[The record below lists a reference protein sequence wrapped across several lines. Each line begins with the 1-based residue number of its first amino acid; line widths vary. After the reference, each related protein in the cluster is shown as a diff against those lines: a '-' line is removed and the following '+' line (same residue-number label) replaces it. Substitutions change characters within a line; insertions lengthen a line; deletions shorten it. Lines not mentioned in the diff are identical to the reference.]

1 LEYIDLASE
10 DTTKVDIAALKAFIA
25 VADSGS
31 FSLAAEQLFL
41 TQPAISKRVS
51 ALENE
56 LEARLFD
63 RIGRSVSLT
72 EAGQALLPRARGIL
86 LDVEDSV
93 RALSNLS
100 GEVHG
105 TLRFGTSHHI
115 GLHRLPPVL
124 KTFVQTYPD
133 VRLDIRFMDSEEACL
148 AVEHGEL
155 ELAIV
160 TLPPSPANVLQTEK
174 VWDDPLAIVVARE
187 HPLARKHRP
196 SLKDLASHPVILPAT
211 GTYTRQ
217 IAEAAFKEVDLQL
230 DIALSTNYLETIH
243 MLVSVGIGWS
253 LLPVTMQ
260 DDQTRVIPVSALSLS
275 RSLGIVYHRDRTLSN
290 AARALTRMLD

>member
-1 LEYIDLASE
+1 M
-10 DTTKVDIAALKAFIA
+10 DIAALKAFIA

-56 LEARLFD
+56 LETRLFD
-63 RIGRSVSLT
+63 RIGRGVSLT
-72 EAGQALLPRARGIL
+72 EAGQALLPRARNIL
-86 LDVEDSV
+86 LDLEDSV

-105 TLRFGTSHHI
+105 RLRFGTSHHI

-124 KTFVQTYPD
+124 KAFVHVYPE

-174 VWDDPLAIVVARE
+174 VWDDPLAIMVARD
-187 HPLARKHRP
+187 HPLAQKRRL
-196 SLKDLASHPVILPAT
+196 SLRDLASYPVILPAT

-217 IAEAAFKEVDLQL
+217 IAEAAFKEVDLHL

-253 LLPVTMQ
+253 LLPVTMR
-260 DDQTRVIPVSALSLS
+260 DDQTRILSVSALSLS
-275 RSLGIVYHRDRTLSN
+275 RSLGVVYHRDRTLSN
-290 AARALTRMLD
+290 AARALNRLLA

>member
-1 LEYIDLASE
+1 M
-10 DTTKVDIAALKAFIA
+10 DIAALKAFIA

-63 RIGRSVSLT
+63 RIGRGVSLT
-72 EAGQALLPRARGIL
+72 EAGQALLPRARNIL
-86 LDVEDSV
+86 LDLEDSV

-124 KTFVQTYPD
+124 KEFVHVYPE

-174 VWDDPLAIVVARE
+174 VWDDPLAIMVARD
-187 HPLARKHRP
+187 HPLAQKRRP
-196 SLKDLASHPVILPAT
+196 SLRDLASHPVILPAT

-217 IAEAAFKEVDLQL
+217 IAEAAFKEVDLHL

-260 DDQTRVIPVSALSLS
+260 DDQTRVLSVSALSLS
-275 RSLGIVYHRDRTLSN
+275 RSLGVVYHRDRTLSN
-290 AARALTRMLD
+290 AACALNRLLA

>member
-1 LEYIDLASE
+1 
-10 DTTKVDIAALKAFIA
+10 
-25 VADSGS
+25 
-31 FSLAAEQLFL
+31 
-41 TQPAISKRVS
+41 QPAISKRVS

-63 RIGRSVSLT
+63 RIGRGVSLT
-72 EAGQALLPRARGIL
+72 EAGQALLPRARNIL
-86 LDVEDSV
+86 LDLEDSV

-105 TLRFGTSHHI
+105 TLRFGTSHHV

-124 KTFVQTYPD
+124 KEFVHVYPE

-174 VWDDPLAIVVARE
+174 VWDDPLAIMVARD
-187 HPLARKHRP
+187 HPLAQKRRP
-196 SLKDLASHPVILPAT
+196 SLRDLASHPVILPAT

-217 IAEAAFKEVDLQL
+217 IAEAAFKEVDLHL

-260 DDQTRVIPVSALSLS
+260 DDQTRILSVSALSLS
-275 RSLGIVYHRDRTLSN
+275 RSLGVVYHRDRTLSN
-290 AARALTRMLD
+290 AACALNRLLA

>member
-1 LEYIDLASE
+1 M
-10 DTTKVDIAALKAFIA
+10 DIAALKAFIA

-63 RIGRSVSLT
+63 RIGRGVSLT
-72 EAGQALLPRARGIL
+72 EAGQALLPRARNIL
-86 LDVEDSV
+86 LDLEDSV

-124 KTFVQTYPD
+124 KEFVHVYPE

-174 VWDDPLAIVVARE
+174 VWDDPLAIMVARD
-187 HPLARKHRP
+187 HPLAHKRRP
-196 SLKDLASHPVILPAT
+196 TLRDLASHPVILPAT

-217 IAEAAFKEVDLQL
+217 IAEAAFKDVDLHL

-260 DDQTRVIPVSALSLS
+260 DDQTRVLSVSALSLS
-275 RSLGIVYHRDRTLSN
+275 RSLGVVYHRDRTLSN
-290 AARALTRMLD
+290 AARALTRLLA

>member
-1 LEYIDLASE
+1 M
-10 DTTKVDIAALKAFIA
+10 DIAALKAFIA

-56 LEARLFD
+56 LETRLFD
-63 RIGRSVSLT
+63 RIGRGVSLT
-72 EAGQALLPRARGIL
+72 EAGQALLPRARNIL
-86 LDVEDSV
+86 LDLEDSV

-100 GEVHG
+100 GEIHG

-124 KTFVQTYPD
+124 KAFVHVYPQ

-174 VWDDPLAIVVARE
+174 VWDDPLAIMVARD
-187 HPLARKHRP
+187 HPLAQKRRL
-196 SLKDLASHPVILPAT
+196 SLRDLASHPVILPAT

-217 IAEAAFKEVDLQL
+217 IAEAAFKEVDLHL

-260 DDQTRVIPVSALSLS
+260 DDQTRILSVSALSLS
-275 RSLGIVYHRDRTLSN
+275 RSLGVVYHRDRTLSN
-290 AARALTRMLD
+290 AARALNRLLA

>member
-1 LEYIDLASE
+1 M
-10 DTTKVDIAALKAFIA
+10 DIAALKAFIA

-63 RIGRSVSLT
+63 RIGRGVSLT
-72 EAGQALLPRARGIL
+72 EAGQALLPRARNIL
-86 LDVEDSV
+86 LDLEDSV

-124 KTFVQTYPD
+124 KEFVHVYPE

-174 VWDDPLAIVVARE
+174 VWDDPLAIMVARD
-187 HPLARKHRP
+187 HPLAQKRRP
-196 SLKDLASHPVILPAT
+196 SLRDLASHPVILPAT

-217 IAEAAFKEVDLQL
+217 IAEAAFKEVDLHL

-260 DDQTRVIPVSALSLS
+260 DDQTRILSVSALSLS
-275 RSLGIVYHRDRTLSN
+275 RSLGVVYHRDRTLSN
-290 AARALTRMLD
+290 AACALNRLLA

>member
-1 LEYIDLASE
+1 M
-10 DTTKVDIAALKAFIA
+10 DIAALKAFIA
-25 VADSGS
+25 VADNGS
-31 FSLAAEQLFL
+31 FSLAAEHLYL

-63 RIGRSVSLT
+63 RIGRGVSLT
-72 EAGQALLPRARGIL
+72 EAGQALLPRARSIL
-86 LDVEDSV
+86 VDLEDSV
-93 RALSNLS
+93 RALRNLS

-124 KTFVQTYPD
+124 KEFVHIYPE

-160 TLPPSPANVLQTEK
+160 TLPPSPADVLQMEK
-174 VWDDPLAIVVARE
+174 VWDDPLAIMVARD
-187 HPLARKHRP
+187 HPLTHKPRP

-211 GTYTRQ
+211 GTYTRE
-217 IAEAAFKEVDLQL
+217 IAEAAFKDVDLHL

-260 DDQTRVIPVSALSLS
+260 DDQTRILSVSALSLR
-275 RSLGIVYHRDRTLSN
+275 RSLGVVYHRDRTLSN
-290 AARALTRMLD
+290 AARALTHMLA

>member
-1 LEYIDLASE
+1 M
-10 DTTKVDIAALKAFIA
+10 DIAALKAFIA

-63 RIGRSVSLT
+63 RIGRGVSLT
-72 EAGQALLPRARGIL
+72 EAGQALLPRARNIL
-86 LDVEDSV
+86 LDLEDSV

-124 KTFVQTYPD
+124 KGFVQAYPD

-160 TLPPSPANVLQTEK
+160 TLPPSPAEALKMEI
-174 VWDDPLAIVVARE
+174 VWNDPLAIVVAND
-187 HPLARKHRP
+187 HPLADMRRP
-196 SLKDLASHPVILPAT
+196 SLQDLAKHPVILPAI

-217 IAEAAFKEVDLQL
+217 IAQAAFSEVNLHL

-243 MLVSVGIGWS
+243 ILVSVGIGWS

-260 DDQTRVIPVSALSLS
+260 DDQTQILSVSGLSLS
-275 RSLGIVYHRDRTLSN
+275 RSLGVVYHRDRTLSN
-290 AARALTRMLD
+290 AANALTRMLA

>member
-1 LEYIDLASE
+1 
-10 DTTKVDIAALKAFIA
+10 VDIAALKAFIA

-63 RIGRSVSLT
+63 RIGRGVSLT
-72 EAGQALLPRARGIL
+72 EAGQALLPRARNIL
-86 LDVEDSV
+86 LDLEDSV

-124 KTFVQTYPD
+124 KEFVHVYPE

-174 VWDDPLAIVVARE
+174 VWDDPLAIMVARD
-187 HPLARKHRP
+187 HPLAQKRRP
-196 SLKDLASHPVILPAT
+196 SLRDLANHPVILPAT

-217 IAEAAFKEVDLQL
+217 IAEAAFKEVDLHL

-260 DDQTRVIPVSALSLS
+260 DDQTRVLSVSALSLS
-275 RSLGIVYHRDRTLSN
+275 RSLGVVYHRDRTLSN
-290 AARALTRMLD
+290 AARALTRLLA

>member
-1 LEYIDLASE
+1 M
-10 DTTKVDIAALKAFIA
+10 DIAALKAFIA

-63 RIGRSVSLT
+63 RIGRGVSLT
-72 EAGQALLPRARGIL
+72 EAGQALLPRARNIL
-86 LDVEDSV
+86 LDLEDSV

-124 KTFVQTYPD
+124 KEFVHVYPE

-174 VWDDPLAIVVARE
+174 VWDDPLAIMVARD
-187 HPLARKHRP
+187 HPLAQIRRP
-196 SLKDLASHPVILPAT
+196 SLRDLASHPVILPAT

-217 IAEAAFKEVDLQL
+217 IAEAAFKEVDLHL

-260 DDQTRVIPVSALSLS
+260 DDQTRILSVSALSLS
-275 RSLGIVYHRDRTLSN
+275 RSLGVVYHRDRTLSN
-290 AARALTRMLD
+290 AARALTRLLA

>member
-1 LEYIDLASE
+1 M
-10 DTTKVDIAALKAFIA
+10 DIAALKAFIA

-56 LEARLFD
+56 LETRLFD
-63 RIGRSVSLT
+63 RIGRGVSLT
-72 EAGQALLPRARGIL
+72 EAGQALLPRARNIL
-86 LDVEDSV
+86 LDLEDSV

-105 TLRFGTSHHI
+105 RLRFGTSHHI

-124 KTFVQTYPD
+124 KAFVHVYPE

-174 VWDDPLAIVVARE
+174 VWDDPLAIMVARD
-187 HPLARKHRP
+187 HPLAQKRRL
-196 SLKDLASHPVILPAT
+196 SLRDLASHPVILPAT

-217 IAEAAFKEVDLQL
+217 IAEAAFKEVDLHL

-253 LLPVTMQ
+253 LLPVTMR
-260 DDQTRVIPVSALSLS
+260 DDQTRILSVSALSLS
-275 RSLGIVYHRDRTLSN
+275 RSLGVVYHRDRTLSN
-290 AARALTRMLD
+290 AARALNRLLA

>member
-1 LEYIDLASE
+1 M
-10 DTTKVDIAALKAFIA
+10 DIAALKAFIA

-63 RIGRSVSLT
+63 RIGRGVSLT
-72 EAGQALLPRARGIL
+72 EAGQALLPRARNIL
-86 LDVEDSV
+86 LDLEDSV

-124 KTFVQTYPD
+124 KEFVHVYPE

-174 VWDDPLAIVVARE
+174 VWDDPLAIMVALD
-187 HPLARKHRP
+187 HPLAHKRRL
-196 SLKDLASHPVILPAT
+196 SLRDLASHPVILPAT

-217 IAEAAFKEVDLQL
+217 IAEAAFKDVDLHL

-260 DDQTRVIPVSALSLS
+260 DDQTRVLSVSALSLS
-275 RSLGIVYHRDRTLSN
+275 RSLGVVYHRDRTLSN
-290 AARALTRMLD
+290 AARALTRLLA

>member
-1 LEYIDLASE
+1 M
-10 DTTKVDIAALKAFIA
+10 DIAALKAFIA

-31 FSLAAEQLFL
+31 FSLASRQLFL

-63 RIGRSVSLT
+63 RIGRGVSLT

-86 LDVEDSV
+86 LELEDSV
-93 RALSNLS
+93 RAISNLS
-100 GEVHG
+100 GAVHG
-105 TLRFGTSHHI
+105 TLHFGTSHHI
-115 GLHRLPPVL
+115 GLHRLPPAL
-124 KTFVQTYPD
+124 KAFIHAYPD

-160 TLPPSPANVLQTEK
+160 TLPPSPADVLEMEII
-174 VWDDPLAIVVARE
+174 WNDPLAIVVARD
-187 HPLARKHRP
+187 HPLAQISRP
-196 SLKDLASHPVILPAT
+196 SLNDLANHPVILPAT
-211 GTYTRQ
+211 DTYTRQ
-217 IAEAAFKEVDLQL
+217 IAEAAFKDVDLHL
-230 DIALSTNYLETIH
+230 DIALSTNYLETIR

-260 DDQTRVIPVSALSLS
+260 DDQTRVLSVSALSLS
-275 RSLGIVYHRDRTLSN
+275 RSLGVVYHRDRTLSN
-290 AARALTRMLD
+290 AAHALTRMLA

>member
-1 LEYIDLASE
+1 M
-10 DTTKVDIAALKAFIA
+10 DIAALKAFIA

-56 LEARLFD
+56 LETRLFD
-63 RIGRSVSLT
+63 RIGRGVSLT
-72 EAGQALLPRARGIL
+72 EAGQALLPRARNIL
-86 LDVEDSV
+86 LDLEDSI

-124 KTFVQTYPD
+124 KAFVHVYPE

-174 VWDDPLAIVVARE
+174 VWDDPLAIMVARD
-187 HPLARKHRP
+187 HPLAQKRRL
-196 SLKDLASHPVILPAT
+196 SLRDLASHPVILPAT

-217 IAEAAFKEVDLQL
+217 IAEAAFKEVDLHL

-253 LLPVTMQ
+253 LLPVTMR
-260 DDQTRVIPVSALSLS
+260 DDQTRILSVSALSLS
-275 RSLGIVYHRDRTLSN
+275 RSLGVVYHRDRTLSN
-290 AARALTRMLD
+290 AARALNRLLA